1 VASRWRNP
9 EEKPLRQIK
18 LDLPALQED
27 FRKIGGALFLAGFI
41 GWLLQNG
48 STNAIFAIVLGVAMW
63 LSGLIRAPE
72 DE

>member
-48 STNAIFAIVLGVAMW
+48 STNTIFAIVLGVAMW